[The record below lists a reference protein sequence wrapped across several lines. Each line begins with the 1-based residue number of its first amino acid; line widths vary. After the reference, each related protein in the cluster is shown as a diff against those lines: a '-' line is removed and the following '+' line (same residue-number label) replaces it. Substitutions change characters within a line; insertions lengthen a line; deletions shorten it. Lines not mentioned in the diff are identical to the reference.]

1 MEDVSRR
8 IRILL
13 DTKEA
18 EGSIVALK
26 KQMRLWTADLEK
38 AEVGSEKYNAA
49 LKKIKEAEPILAQ
62 HKQSLRGIAAAN
74 TEVATNSSKMVGL
87 AAKVFTVGAIVEFG
101 SRVFDVG
108 KELANTA
115 FQQEALANKAQTVLG
130 PALDSVTL
138 AAERHA
144 AAMGLTTAEY
154 VAAATSAA
162 DLLIPMGFQR
172 QAAADISTSLVD
184 LSGALSEWTGG
195 QKTSKEVSD
204 TLTKALLGER
214 EELKGLGI
222 AISEDDVKRRLQ
234 VNGME
239 KATGQALEQAKA
251 TATLQLITEK
261 SADAQAAYAN
271 GADSNVRRVAE
282 LNAQFADLKER
293 LANAL
298 LPVFSSVLSTLG
310 DVGEAFG
317 GITDGITAFLDPAKA
332 ASDAFDEQR
341 AKVGDL
347 ERNVAPLLDRYDELQ
362 GKTNLSAAEQTELK
376 KIIEQV
382 SGTIP
387 TAVSGFDAYGK
398 ALGLNTDAAREFIE
412 VEKARLKFVNE
423 GAIAQNDAL
432 KKQLEEEAK
441 LLQGRLQLRTKTEQ
455 RPSSTGFGTTS
466 TAVPLSGDEISKTA
480 NDLGQLQERI
490 KGVGAELSR
499 LRGDT
504 LDAAAKVAEPV
515 KTAAAVVDDPAA
527 GQKRTEKAAKEREK
541 ALEELADLSKFL
553 AEKRAEFE
561 NAQSDDELVRILAQ
575 VDKEYAAKL
584 EKIIELEK
592 KGVAGAAQAR
602 ADAEGLIRE
611 ERAAAEEEYRE
622 AEGKK
627 QVDYLLGI
635 EEELAKVAEDRK
647 LKEEEERARV
657 ADERVE
663 MLQKVHEELLSE
675 QELEIEQ
682 LNAHYTELLNLAGLS
697 EEQMVAL
704 KAKQAEKLAAIDKKY
719 ADESLAKVQ
728 TDNQKKL
735 AAQQALFQGLGELA
749 MATGE
754 LFAGEAGKNSRI
766 SKIATLAQIA
776 IDTASAIASLTRGSE
791 AAGAAA
797 GPAAPFVAAAAFA
810 AGLARILVNVKKA
823 KDLLTTAPEVPQKAT
838 GGWTEVVG
846 EDDRRT
852 YQARYIGQ
860 VGTGMLEYDHPVVL
874 ANEGGRREY
883 FVDARSLEDPVV
895 REHVE
900 AIERAKSGN
909 LTPYPLSNGEGR
921 DAGSDMGAS
930 PPTPSPKKG
939 EGRDAG
945 SDMGPRP
952 VPLLRKGEGRDAG
965 ATAPSGMGPHI
976 RPHRG
981 GRGVGTAPERFAD
994 PDSGARPAPLFFGE
1008 GVGGEAH
1015 VVLANEGGR
1024 KEYFV
1029 DADTLADPVVM
1040 HHVRAIEQV
1049 RSERGA
1055 VESEQGA
1062 GSSGWRAAPVLPSPV
1077 FSVAAPGHG
1086 STLRPMTIIP
1096 AAMGDTAPSMPGA
1109 AAMGAVVRFADPVAV
1124 REPVT
1129 FNHRQS
1135 VANVERTRTVTQM
1148 AEGGFTQN
1156 AVAAPPMGG
1165 APNEMAGMMNQMMAL
1180 LARLDDTLNG
1190 GLMAVIEDR
1199 TVVDIAN
1206 RQAKIAG
1213 AAGGGVLG
1221 RN

>member
-13 DTKEA
+13 DTQAA

-38 AEVGSEKYNAA
+38 AEAGSEKYNAA
-49 LKKIKEAEPILAQ
+49 LKKIREAEPILAQ

-74 TEVATNSSKMVGL
+74 TEVATNSSKMVGF
-87 AAKVFTVGAIVEFG
+87 AAKVFTVGAVLEFG

-115 FQQEALANKAQTVLG
+115 FQQEALAKKAETVLR

-222 AISEDDVKRRLQ
+222 AISEEDVKRRIQ

-251 TATLQLITEK
+251 MATLELITEK
-261 SADAQAAYAN
+261 SADAQTAYAE
-271 GADSNVRRVAE
+271 GAGSNVRRVAE

-298 LPVFSSVLSTLG
+298 LPVFSGVLSVLA

-332 ASDAFDEQR
+332 ASEAFDEQR

-362 GKTNLSAAEQTELK
+362 GKTELSAAEQGELK

-423 GAIAQNDAL
+423 GAIKENDEL

-441 LLQGRLQLRTKTEQ
+441 LLQGRLALRTKTVQ
-455 RPSSTGFGTTS
+455 KYATTGYGTRSESVALT
-466 TAVPLSGDEISKTA
+466 GDEIAKTA
-480 NDLGQLQERI
+480 DDLGKLQQRI
-490 KGVGAELSR
+490 TGVGAELAR
-499 LRGDT
+499 LRGET
-504 LDAAAKVAEPV
+504 LDAAAKTAEPV
-515 KTAAAVVDDPAA
+515 KAVATAAADP
-527 GQKRTEKAAKEREK
+527 GDGKKRADKAAKERDK

-561 NAQSDDELVRILAQ
+561 NAESDDELVRILAQ

-602 ADAEGLIRE
+602 ADAEGLIQE
-611 ERAAAEEEYRE
+611 EKAAAEEEYR
-622 AEGKK
+622 AEESKK
-627 QVDYLLGI
+627 QVDYLLGV
-635 EEELAKVAEDRK
+635 EEEMAKIESDRK
-647 LKEEEERARV
+647 VREEEERARV

-682 LNAHYTELLNLAGLS
+682 LNAHYNELLNVADLS
-697 EEQMVAL
+697 AEQMVAL
-704 KAKQAEKLAAIDKKY
+704 KALQAEKLAAIDKKY

-749 MATGE
+749 VATGD

-766 SKIATLAQIA
+766 TKIATLAQIA
-776 IDTASAIASLTRGSE
+776 IDTASAISSLTRGSE

-797 GPAAPFVAAAAFA
+797 GPFAPIVAAASFA

-823 KDLLTTAPEVPQKAT
+823 KDLLTSAPEVPQKAT

-900 AIERAKSGN
+900 AIERAKKGG
-909 LTPYPLSNGEGR
+909 LTPYPPDLSGQALSGGEGRDAQPHPLPPLQNGEGR
-921 DAGSDMGAS
+921 DAPAGV
-930 PPTPSPKKG
+930 PPSMAP
-939 EGRDAG
+939 A
-945 SDMGPRP
+945 
-952 VPLLRKGEGRDAG
+952 AG
-965 ATAPSGMGPHI
+965 A
-976 RPHRG
+976 
-981 GRGVGTAPERFAD
+981 ERFAD
-994 PDSGARPAPLFFGE
+994 PTSAAKAPPL
-1008 GVGGEAH
+1008 VPSSVA
-1015 VVLANEGGR
+1015 VVLANEGGG

-1029 DADTLADPVVM
+1029 DADTLSDPVVM
-1040 HHVRAIEQV
+1040 HHVRSIEAVRTSREQV
-1049 RSERGA
+1049 RS
-1055 VESEQGA
+1055 
-1062 GSSGWRAAPVLPSPV
+1062 GWRDVPAPAQPV
-1077 FSVAAPGHG
+1077 FSVATPGVG
-1086 STLRPMTIIP
+1086 STLRPATIIS
-1096 AAMGDTAPSMPGA
+1096 AAT
-1109 AAMGAVVRFADPVAV
+1109 GAVVRFADPVAV

-1135 VANVERTRTVTQM
+1135 AANVERTRTVTQM

-1156 AVAAPPMGG
+1156 AVAAAPMGG
-1165 APNEMAGMMNQMMAL
+1165 APSEMAGMMSQMMAL

-1190 GLMAVIEDR
+1190 GLLAVIEDR